1 MVFVT
6 ESLSEP
12 LVEESIDLTQLNIT
26 TFYHHFKASSA
37 LNTLVALSLLFES
50 FAHTISDI

>member
-50 FAHTISDI
+50 FAHTISNI